1 MRGKK
6 LATLEEIQYF
16 YVHHD
21 EILKETPAIV
31 AMEQE
36 EIIFNLTHDESRL
49 TFQLQEAIIQKTA
62 EVDTGIHELDQ
73 KSSSENGFI
82 TRVGYRLRYW
92 IAVALR
98 DHHIHG
104 PCSGLSRELSAVSNR
119 KHHHI
124 NNKQFL
130 IHQEC
135 LNITHSYEFLK
146 ANESFIVGAEA
157 EEKVIRV
164 LLQLP
169 DDFHVLNDVNLRF
182 NRAIYWRKKNEYI
195 RTCQIDH
202 IVAGPTGIFLLETK
216 NWKTSDLEQKS
227 GKILHQV
234 KRANLAL
241 WYYTKDYY
249 FGKADQPKIRGVV
262 VSMRGARTCRK
273 LDQYTDVISPNEIS
287 SYVLNRPEILSE
299 ESVNKFV
306 RIISRA

>member
-31 AMEQE
+31 AREQE
-36 EIIFNLTHDESRL
+36 EIIFNLTNDESRL
-49 TFQLQEAIIQKTA
+49 TFHLQEVIIQKTA
-62 EVDTGIHELDQ
+62 EVDTGIRELNQ
-73 KSSSENGFI
+73 KSSSEMGFI
-82 TRVGYRLRYW
+82 TRVSFRLRYW

-98 DHHIHG
+98 DHHIHS

-119 KHHHI
+119 KNHHI
-124 NNKQFL
+124 NNKQSL
-130 IHQEC
+130 ICQEC
-135 LNITHSYEFLK
+135 LNITRSYEFLK
-146 ANESFIVGAEA
+146 ANESFLIGAEA
-157 EEKVIRV
+157 EEEVIRV
-164 LLQLP
+164 LSHLP

-182 NRAIYWRKKNEYI
+182 HRAIYWRKKNEYI

-249 FGKADQPKIRGVV
+249 FGKSDRPKIHGVV
-262 VSMRGARTCRK
+262 VSMRGSKRCRN

-287 SYVLNRPEILSE
+287 NYVLNRPEILSE
-299 ESVNKFV
+299 ESINKFV
-306 RIISRA
+306 KIISRD